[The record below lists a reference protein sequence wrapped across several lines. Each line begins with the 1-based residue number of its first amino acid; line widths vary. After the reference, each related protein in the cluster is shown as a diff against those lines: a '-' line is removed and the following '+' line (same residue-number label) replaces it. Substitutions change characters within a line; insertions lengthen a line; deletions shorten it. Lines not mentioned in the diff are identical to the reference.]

1 MIQIRRSAIVRHS
14 PSQMFDLVNDVEA
27 YPRRFAWCAGA
38 QARARG
44 ANSLTARLDLRLGG
58 LTQSFTTRNALEP
71 PQRILMQL
79 VEGPFRAL
87 HGEWTFMALGTN
99 KPPSSGLADHLLPQ
113 AGDAEFERPVLA
125 ASPIGCKI
133 AFALDFDYS
142 GLMSPVLRTGF
153 QKLADRMV
161 DEFCREADR
170 VYA

>member
-38 QARARG
+38 QVSERAT
-44 ANSLTARLDLRLGG
+44 ASLTARLDLRLGG
-58 LTQSFTTRNALEP
+58 LTQSFTTRNALDP

-87 HGEWTFMALGTN
+87 NGVWSFIALGE
-99 KPPSSGLADHLLPQ
+99 A
-113 AGDAEFERPVLA
+113 
-125 ASPIGCKI
+125 GCKI
-133 AFALDFDYS
+133 AFVLDFDYS
-142 GLMSPVLRTGF
+142 GLMSPVLRAGF

-170 VYA
+170 IYV

>member
-14 PSQMFDLVNDVEA
+14 PPQMFDLVNDVEA

-38 QARARG
+38 QVSEREAD
-44 ANSLTARLDLRLGG
+44 SLTARLDLRLGG
-58 LTQSFTTRNALEP
+58 LTQSFTTRNALDP

-87 HGEWTFMALGTN
+87 NGVWSFIALG
-99 KPPSSGLADHLLPQ
+99 
-113 AGDAEFERPVLA
+113 DA
-125 ASPIGCKI
+125 GCKI

-142 GLMSPVLRTGF
+142 GLMSPVLRAGF

>member
-14 PSQMFDLVNDVEA
+14 PPQMFDLVNDVEA

-38 QARARG
+38 RVRAHDTQ
-44 ANSLTARLDLRLGG
+44 SLTARLDLRLGG
-58 LTQSFTTRNALEP
+58 LTQSFTTRNTLDP
-71 PQRILMQL
+71 PRGILMQL
-79 VEGPFRAL
+79 VEGPFRTL
-87 HGEWTFMALGTN
+87 HGEWTFMALGV
-99 KPPSSGLADHLLPQ
+99 KPPSSGPSDHLLPQ
-113 AGDAEFERPVLA
+113 TGKGKFERPSVA
-125 ASPIGCKI
+125 ASPTGCKI

-170 VYA
+170 IYA

>member
-38 QARARG
+38 QVSARD

-87 HGEWTFMALGTN
+87 NGEWNFMALRA
-99 KPPSSGLADHLLPQ
+99 KPPSSGPSDHLLPQ
-113 AGDAEFERPVLA
+113 AGEGEFERPSVA
-125 ASPIGCKI
+125 ASPKGCKI

-142 GLMSPVLRTGF
+142 GLMGPVLRAGF

-170 VYA
+170 IYV